1 MSFGPFSAG
10 EAPAALAGLLDRFG
24 PDTAVTI
31 GVVPSL
37 LTIAQAADVL
47 GCSRRHVARLVD
59 TGALAADFHGL
70 HRRVSRSDVLELAKQ
85 QAEVV
90 TTVLDGLADLTRR
103 EGLYDPF

>member
-1 MSFGPFSAG
+1 MRFGPFSAD
-10 EAPAALAGLLDRFG
+10 EAPAALARLLDECG

-31 GVVPSL
+31 GAVPPL

-47 GCSRRHVARLVD
+47 GRSRRYVARLVD

-70 HRRVSRSDVLELAKQ
+70 HRRVSRPDVLALAAQ
-85 QAEVV
+85 QAQVV
-90 TTVLDGLADLTRR
+90 TAVLDGLADLTRR

>member
-1 MSFGPFSAG
+1 MTFGPFSAE

-24 PDTAVTI
+24 SDTAVTI

-59 TGALAADFHGL
+59 TGALSADFHGL
-70 HRRVSRSDVLELAKQ
+70 HRRVLRSHVLDLAKQ

>member
-1 MSFGPFSAG
+1 MSFGPFSAD
-10 EAPAALAGLLDRFG
+10 EAPAALARLFDRFG

-31 GVVPSL
+31 GVVPPL

-47 GCSRRHVARLVD
+47 GCSRRYVAHLVD

-70 HRRVSRSDVLELAKQ
+70 HRRVSRSDVRELAIR